1 MKCCRNVEAGV
12 FNEHCSFIL
21 EMMLQGGH
29 WVAIIG
35 YCSIIL
41 NIIGSCTILTGMN
54 IRALVHNTYCKF
66 CPICLASFQQFLLI
80 LPPFHPF
87 KWTKRLKVWKSSK
100 SGPEKIQI

>member
-41 NIIGSCTILTGMN
+41 NIIGSCTIDRKEHKGSGSQ
-54 IRALVHNTYCKF
+54 Y
-66 CPICLASFQQFLLI
+66 LL
-80 LPPFHPF
+80 
-87 KWTKRLKVWKSSK
+87 
-100 SGPEKIQI
+100 

>member
-54 IRALVHNTYCKF
+54 IRALVHK
-66 CPICLASFQQFLLI
+66 PIVNLFGQFSTI
-80 LPPFHPF
+80 FVNF
-87 KWTKRLKVWKSSK
+87 TTFSSV
-100 SGPEKIQI
+100 